1 MVVEIYNGI
10 DTEKPEVI
18 IMKFKYKIV
27 DLLDKKIIKEVTS
40 FDKAAELLNLYTE
53 KGKKIVGAKYEKV
66 IQYGIL
72 KETIY

>member
-1 MVVEIYNGI
+1 
-10 DTEKPEVI
+10 
-18 IMKFKYKIV
+18 MKFRYKIV

-53 KGKKIVGAKYEKV
+53 KSKKIVGAKYGKV
-66 IQYGIL
+66 IKYGIL

>member
-1 MVVEIYNGI
+1 
-10 DTEKPEVI
+10 VI

-72 KETIY
+72 RETIY

>member
-1 MVVEIYNGI
+1 
-10 DTEKPEVI
+10 
-18 IMKFKYKIV
+18 MKFKYKIV

-40 FDKAAELLNLYTE
+40 FDKAAELLNLYK
-53 KGKKIVGAKYEKV
+53 KGKKIVGAKYGKV